1 MLVNY
6 YKQEHVFIDSDS
18 LVFETD
24 SFILVVYVF
33 KTYVYV
39 FFNLQYVL
47 ALHTDSVPTCEH
59 QIWGDDYE
67 CKTQGGGGQGEPKI
81 LYKQGWDTCI

>member
-1 MLVNY
+1 MTLVLLY
-6 YKQEHVFIDSDS
+6 LHVGFV
-18 LVFETD
+18 LFC
-24 SFILVVYVF
+24 ILE
-33 KTYVYV
+33 TYVYV